1 MPNNIAEAVVEI
13 RNKLGLHIHPSDLLA
28 KTAVRFLSRITIE
41 SDGDIADARSI
52 VELTSLGAGIG
63 TRLKIRAQGS
73 DAEAAVAAIVKLV
86 EGKFGED

>member
-1 MPNNIAEAVVEI
+1 MDNVAEAMVEI

-41 SDGDIADARSI
+41 RGEDIADARSI
-52 VELTSLGAGIG
+52 VDLTALGAGIG
-63 TRLKIRAQGS
+63 TRLKIRAQGP
-73 DAEAAVAAIVKLV
+73 DAEAALAAIVKLI